1 MIALILLCKSSAAVA
16 VLACIIGLLC
26 CFIVTAIYMWQLHH
40 IGWTSGNKLCN
51 VLEKITDTC
60 CWTGAITGT
69 IALIIK
75 FALGI

>member
-1 MIALILLCKSSAAVA
+1 
-16 VLACIIGLLC
+16 
-26 CFIVTAIYMWQLHH
+26 MWQLHH